1 MTTDPAPERLI
12 AALRLFGEL
21 LDLPLP
27 ERAERLESIAV
38 ADHELAEQMRA
49 MLRAD
54 GPDGA
59 LEIERHL
66 AAERA
71 PHDLASDLAPDTRL
85 GEYAIVR
92 RLGRGGMGEV
102 YLATRRRETVE
113 QTVALK
119 LLRREL
125 AEPRAIARFHRECRI
140 QARLNHPA
148 IVPLLDVG
156 IAADGRPFLV
166 MPYVDGRPI
175 TDYADGLSLPLGERI
190 RLVAG
195 CCRAVE
201 SAHGKLVIHRDI
213 KPSNILIEPDGRLR
227 LLDFGV
233 ATALDDDSELTRQ
246 APAPMTPE
254 RAAPEQLRGEP
265 ASTATDVWGLGVL
278 LYELATG
285 RLPYETRSRDPGA
298 IEREIRERGPTR
310 PSRSVPQGKDAAALA
325 ERERLAGRRSTT
337 ARRWVRELRGDLEV
351 VLSRALA
358 PEPERRYPSA
368 AALAEDLERLVSGH
382 PVTARPDTF
391 AYRARRF
398 AGRHRV
404 AVVVGA
410 AAAVGFVALAVA
422 IAVQSVRLTKERDRA
437 TGLERQA
444 SAVVELLIGLF
455 GATAP
460 TSGAGVGEIS
470 IARLLASGAAKAEA
484 LAAAPGVRQ
493 EMLATLG
500 RIRLERS
507 EIAEGLEL
515 LERARRV
522 AEENGADLLDPGR
535 LTIELNY
542 TEALARADRGDEARD
557 LLEALAERLEGE
569 ARTRPAELAEALA
582 QLSLVV
588 PANEGPAIAE
598 RALALRRGLVPPRP
612 VEVAASL
619 DALGNL
625 AFRAGDRTA
634 ARERWSEALPIL
646 RRELG
651 DDDLRTLSTLN
662 NLAAVT
668 ADPADQL
675 PLLEQVVA
683 AQTRILGPEAG
694 PVANTRNNLGVA
706 LALLGRYVE
715 AERELRES
723 HRLRVAVLGVD
734 HRESVR
740 TLRNVARIVEL
751 GGQPAAA
758 LLLFDEVLS
767 RLPATGLPSDAWPPF
782 AAQRAV
788 ALWRTGRRGQ
798 AEQDLRRVLA
808 DLRTA
813 YPTGHDEIATALLA
827 QARFAAE
834 SGDAI
839 SALAD
844 AREALAAREAQY
856 PPGSPRLLEARAEVG
871 RALLLTGQRAEGRQ
885 LLETSLPA
893 LESWGLLHP
902 DDRAALRAALA
913 ATTSG

>member
-166 MPYVDGRPI
+166 MPYVDGRPV
-175 TDYADGLSLPLGERI
+175 TDYADGLALPLEARI
-190 RLVAG
+190 RLVAA

-310 PSRSVPQGKDAAALA
+310 PSRGVPQGKDARALA

-337 ARRWVRELRGDLEV
+337 ARRWIRELRGDLEV

-410 AAAVGFVALAVA
+410 AVAVGFVALAIA

-437 TGLERQA
+437 TGLERQ
-444 SAVVELLIGLF
+444 SNAVVELLIDLF

-507 EIAEGLEL
+507 EIPEGLEL

-522 AEENGADLLDPGR
+522 ADENGADLLDPGR

-706 LALLGRYVE
+706 LALLGRYAE

-871 RALLLTGQRAEGRQ
+871 RALLLTGQRTEGRQ

>member
-1 MTTDPAPERLI
+1 MTIDPTADRLSMTF
-12 AALRLFGEL
+12 RLFDEL
-21 LDLPLP
+21 LDLPDE
-27 ERAERLESIAV
+27 EREARLEAIAA
-38 ADHELAEQMRA
+38 ADAPLGAQLRA

-54 GPDGA
+54 APDGA

-66 AAERA
+66 GSELPR
-71 PHDLASDLAPDTRL
+71 HDREPALPEGTML
-85 GEYAIVR
+85 GDCRVVR

-102 YLATRRRETVE
+102 YLATRRREPVE

-140 QARLNHPA
+140 QARLHHPA

-156 IAADGRPFLV
+156 VAPDGRPFLV
-166 MPYVDGRPI
+166 MPWVDGAPI
-175 TDYADGLSLPLGERI
+175 TQYADAHALPLAARI
-190 RLVAG
+190 QLVGA

-201 SAHGKLVIHRDI
+201 AAHGKLVIHRDI
-213 KPSNILIEPDGRLR
+213 KPSNILVEPDGRLR

-233 ATALDDDSELTRQ
+233 ATALDDEAELTRQ

-278 LYELATG
+278 LHELVTG
-285 RLPYETRSRDPGA
+285 RLPYESSSRDPAA

-310 PSRSVPQGKDAAALA
+310 PSRSVPQGHDETARA
-325 ERERLAGRRSTT
+325 ERERLAARRSTT
-337 ARRWVRELRGDLEV
+337 SRRWVRELRGDLEV
-351 VLSRALA
+351 VLTRALA

-382 PVTARPDTF
+382 PVAARPDSLT
-391 AYRARRF
+391 YRLRRF
-398 AGRHRV
+398 AGRHKV
-404 AVVVGA
+404 AVVVSTV
-410 AAAVGFVALAVA
+410 AAVGFVALAVA
-422 IAVQSVRLTKERDRA
+422 IAVQSVRLAEERDRA
-437 TGLERQA
+437 TGLERQS
-444 SAVVELLIGLF
+444 SAVVELLIDLF

-470 IARLLASGAAKAEA
+470 IARLLDAGAAKADT
-484 LAAAPGVRQ
+484 LTSAPGVRQ

-507 EIAEGLEL
+507 EIAEGIEL

-522 AEENGADLLDPGR
+522 ADESGADPLEPGR
-535 LTIELNY
+535 LTLELNY
-542 TEALARADRGDEARD
+542 TEALTRADRGAAARELLAGLAAKLEGAAEAR
-557 LLEALAERLEGE
+557 
-569 ARTRPAELAEALA
+569 PVELAEVLA

-588 PANEGPAIAE
+588 PAGEGPPIAE
-598 RALALRRGLVPPRP
+598 RALALRRALLPPRP

-625 AFRAGDRTA
+625 AFRAGNRAA
-634 ARERWSEALPIL
+634 ARERWSEALPLL

-668 ADPADQL
+668 PDPAEQL

-683 AQTRILGPEAG
+683 AQMRILGPEAG

-706 LALLGRYVE
+706 LALLGKYVE

-723 HRLRVAVLGVD
+723 HRLRVAVLGAD

-751 GGQPAAA
+751 GGQPAEA
-758 LLLFDEVLS
+758 LAIFDEVIS
-767 RLPATGLPSDAWPPF
+767 RLPATGLPREAWPPF

-788 ALWRTGRRGQ
+788 ALWRTGRKND
-798 AEQDLRRVLA
+798 AERDLHRALA
-808 DLRTA
+808 DLRAA
-813 YPTGHDEIATALLA
+813 YPAGHDEIATALLA
-827 QARFAAE
+827 RARFAE
-834 SGDAI
+834 DSGDPAA
-839 SALAD
+839 ALDD
-844 AREALAAREAQY
+844 AREAFTAREAQY

-871 RALLLTGQRAEGRQ
+871 RALVLSGQSEEGRP
-885 LLETSLPA
+885 LLEAALPT
-893 LESWGLLHP
+893 LEGWGLLHP